1 MNKTFPRNVEAL
13 TTDWL
18 DKAFAQK
25 PNAPRV
31 LDSKTDRII
40 WGTATKVLMNATC
53 KDAAGNTFNK
63 DICVKGGFD
72 ERLRQ
77 YYDLGVMFLQEAVF
91 YRDVAPQLDI
101 LLPECLYADDN
112 GSDGVVV
119 LENLAARGATFGDP
133 TKPLTPNQALPILE
147 MMAELHAV
155 TWNWP
160 TSKYPWLVLGSP
172 SQRDGITA
180 MAAGDRFR
188 ELSTRPQVARSI
200 TPPYGDGELMMSALR
215 YLWERDDKSSAL
227 ALGHGDAHIGQL
239 YFEPDGRAG
248 LLDWQSIA
256 MMPYAK
262 DIAYFL
268 GSALTVDDR
277 RAHERDL
284 IAAYLQALQKR
295 GGPKIAL
302 SETWEEYRAQMLQ
315 GMVWIVVTENMQPI
329 EVIETLNERYLTA
342 MRDLDT
348 LGALGF

>member
-1 MNKTFPRNVEAL
+1 MEKRFPANVEQL
-13 TTDWL
+13 TTKWL

-25 PNAPRV
+25 PDAPKV
-31 LDSKTDRII
+31 VDSKTDRII
-40 WGTATKVLMNATC
+40 WGTATKVLMTANCESADGTR
-53 KDAAGNTFNK
+53 FNK
-63 DICVKGGFD
+63 EICVKGGFD
-72 ERLRQ
+72 ERLRK

-91 YRDVAPQLDI
+91 YRDVAPQLNI
-101 LLPECLYADDN
+101 VLPECLYADDN
-112 GSDGVVV
+112 GADGVVI
-119 LENLAARGATFGDP
+119 LENLIARGGTFADP
-133 TKPLTPNQALPILE
+133 CKPLTPEQAAPVLE
-147 MMAELHAV
+147 LMAELHAV

-160 TSKYPWLVLGSP
+160 TSKYPWLVIGSP

-180 MAAGDRFR
+180 MAAGDRFQ

-200 TPPYGDGELMMSALR
+200 TPPYGDGAHMMSALR
-215 YLWERDDKSSAL
+215 YLWERDDKSSML
-227 ALGHGDAHIGQL
+227 ALCHGDAHIGQL

-262 DIAYFL
+262 DLAYFIA
-268 GSALTVDDR
+268 SALTVEDR
-277 RAHERDL
+277 RKHERDL
-284 IAAYLQALQKR
+284 IAGYLQALHKR
-295 GGPKIAL
+295 GGPNISLDDA
-302 SETWEEYRAQMLQ
+302 WAEYRVQMLQ